1 MYKERS
7 PVAQYFYNIY
17 EAVYTT
23 LVGLKLTIKTSFTKP
38 VTVKYPEVDI
48 KTAEQ
53 PKDALLSY
61 KIADNFKG
69 VLFND
74 VYKCTACGLCAQICP
89 IDTIFIES
97 KKIPEGKGMIL
108 FRYEIDE
115 ARCMHCG
122 LCVEVCPVNSLVF
135 TTEFA
140 FIKEDTDNMV
150 EVFVDKPTNEKL
162 IQIAIDKKKAADEK
176 AAKAKAAREA
186 AAAKKAAEEQKG
198 SNQENEP
205 VKDEEKK

>member
-23 LVGLKLTIKTSFTKP
+23 LIGLKLTIKTSFTKP
-38 VTVKYPEVDI
+38 VTVRYPEVDI
-48 KTAEQ
+48 RTAEQ
-53 PKDALLSY
+53 PDDALLSY
-61 KIADNFKG
+61 RIADNFKG

-74 VYKCTACGLCAQICP
+74 VFKCTACGLCAQICP
-89 IDTIFIES
+89 IDTILIDS
-97 KKIPEGKGMIL
+97 KKIPEGKGLVL

-115 ARCMHCG
+115 SRCMHCG

-140 FIKEDTDNMV
+140 FIKDNTDNMI
-150 EVFVDKPTNEKL
+150 EVFVDKDTNEKL
-162 IQIAIDKKKAADEK
+162 VQVAIDKKKAADEK

-186 AAAKKAAEEQKG
+186 AAKEKAA
-198 SNQENEP
+198 SENNP
-205 VKDEEKK
+205 AKDEEKK